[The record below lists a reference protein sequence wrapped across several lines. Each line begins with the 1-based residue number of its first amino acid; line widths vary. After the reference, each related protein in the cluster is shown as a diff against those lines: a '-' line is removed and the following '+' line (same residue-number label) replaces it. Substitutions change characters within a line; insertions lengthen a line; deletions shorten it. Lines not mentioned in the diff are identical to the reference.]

1 MIRRP
6 HGFIVILAISACFL
20 LGCPPDTVKVAAV
33 IPLTGTASDY
43 GEAVR
48 RGIEVANDEIQ
59 SDPQRQTPLVLTIV
73 DSGSDPEK
81 AQQQL
86 SEQFGNGA
94 IVAIGGITSG
104 EAKQM
109 IEVADRHEKALL
121 SPSASSPELTGI
133 SSNFYRIFPSDH
145 TDASKMAQSAFQDL
159 DVKTIVII
167 AEEQPYAQ
175 GVHSV
180 FKPAFQTMGGE
191 VLQVVPF
198 PPGTSDLEALV
209 EHAMSFDPDAVY
221 LAGYADGIGSM
232 IQELRNKNYE
242 GEILT
247 TSAFA
252 TSTAIAKV
260 GEAAKGVFLTQT
272 VFEPDSEFAH
282 VQRFVQAYKA
292 KYNETPDIYAAHG
305 YDAMKVVAAATEDR
319 APLAREVKDGLRDE
333 IKEFPGVTGS
343 IQFDE
348 KGDVRKY
355 PRLYKIGEDL
365 VLIDYNEQVR
375 RQQEDIRK
383 RRDALQKQ
391 LEELRRKAQQGG

>member
-1 MIRRP
+1 
-6 HGFIVILAISACFL
+6 
-20 LGCPPDTVKVAAV
+20 
-33 IPLTGTASDY
+33 
-43 GEAVR
+43 
-48 RGIEVANDEIQ
+48 
-59 SDPQRQTPLVLTIV
+59 
-73 DSGSDPEK
+73 
-81 AQQQL
+81 
-86 SEQFGNGA
+86 
-94 IVAIGGITSG
+94 
-104 EAKQM
+104 
-109 IEVADRHEKALL
+109 
-121 SPSASSPELTGI
+121 
-133 SSNFYRIFPSDH
+133 
-145 TDASKMAQSAFQDL
+145 
-159 DVKTIVII
+159 
-167 AEEQPYAQ
+167 
-175 GVHSV
+175 V
-180 FKPAFQTMGGE
+180 FKPAFEAEGGE
-191 VLQVVPF
+191 VLQVVAF

-209 EHAMSFDPDAVY
+209 EHAMSFHPDGVY

-232 IQELRNKNYE
+232 IQQLRNKNYD

-252 TSTAIAKV
+252 TSSAIAKV
-260 GEAAKGVFLTQT
+260 GEAATGVFLTQT

-282 VQRFVQAYKA
+282 VQRFVQAYQA
-292 KYNETPDIYAAHG
+292 KFNETPDIYAAHG
-305 YDAMKVVAAATEDR
+305 YDALKVVAAAIEGR

-391 LEELRRKAQQGG
+391 LEELRRKARQGG